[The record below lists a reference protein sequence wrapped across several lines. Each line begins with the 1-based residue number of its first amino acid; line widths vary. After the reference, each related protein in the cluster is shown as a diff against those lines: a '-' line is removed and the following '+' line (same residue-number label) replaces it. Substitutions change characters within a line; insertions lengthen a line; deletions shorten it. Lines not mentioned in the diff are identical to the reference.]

1 MPTDN
6 PKVSAYVPQ
15 SIKDRLKA
23 FREERDISESQA
35 LILIL
40 AEYFGMPEALV
51 RSHQGNHAAGVTLA
65 RIEVLEEKLAS
76 LTVPQSSLPSGLLE
90 KIDQLSLSISFFAE
104 RLEALE
110 QSSLLSELKSEL
122 KESDS
127 VLPQEDEKAPNQLN
141 LLDLAEDGQAIREN
155 ASSSQW
161 VFIESDLS
169 GLPDELLEEIKPISA
184 SKLST
189 LRFKLNKD
197 TVSKAKGEKLG
208 EAFIEWTR
216 KKDPDGIAWKYVELP
231 SKGYLPAHELSSE
244 LKSRLLVWIEEN
256 LK

>member
-40 AEYFGMPEALV
+40 AEYFGMPEALA
-51 RSHQGNHAAGVTLA
+51 RSPQGNHAGGVTLA
-65 RIEVLEEKLAS
+65 RIEALEERLAS
-76 LTVPQSSLPSGLLE
+76 LATPQSSVPSDLLE
-90 KIDQLSLSISFFAE
+90 KIDQLNLAVSFFAE

-110 QSSLLSELKSEL
+110 QSSLLSGLKSEP
-122 KESDS
+122 KESDP
-127 VLPQEDEKAPNQLN
+127 VLLQEDEKSPNQLA
-141 LLDLAEDGQAIREN
+141 LDLAEDGQPIREDV
-155 ASSSQW
+155 SSSHW
-161 VFIESDLS
+161 VFIESTPS
-169 GLPDELLEEIKPISA
+169 GLPSEPLGEIKPIPA

-197 TVSKAKGEKLG
+197 TVSKAKGEKVG
-208 EAFIEWTR
+208 EAFIEWSR
-216 KKDPDGIAWKYVELP
+216 KKDPDGIAWKYVESP
-231 SKGYLPAHELSSE
+231 FKGYIPAGELSSE
-244 LKSRLLVWIEEN
+244 LKSKLLEWVEEN
-256 LK
+256 IK